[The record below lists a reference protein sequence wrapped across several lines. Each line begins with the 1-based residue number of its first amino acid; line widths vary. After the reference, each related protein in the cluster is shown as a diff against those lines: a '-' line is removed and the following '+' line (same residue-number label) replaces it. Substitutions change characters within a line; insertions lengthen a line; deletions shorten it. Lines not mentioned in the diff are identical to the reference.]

1 MKKRILIVTSLFPN
15 KINPVNGIFVY
26 NQVQFLKK
34 SLCINVISPI
44 PWVPKLLGLNR
55 AKEYSSN
62 PNFEELNKIPV
73 FYPRFLIFPKQI
85 LFPFIWVFYLLTV
98 WKTMR
103 NVKGKFNFDIIH
115 THFAYPDGFAIVL
128 LAFLSKKPV
137 ILTVHGSDIN
147 IYTKHLLLRFQILF
161 SLNRC
166 YEIIAVSE
174 ELKNKIIQMG
184 ISPDKIKVIP
194 MGFDSTKFKP
204 LDTLETRKNMG
215 LPQNSKILLFVGNL
229 IEVKGLPYLINAMW
243 YVSQE
248 RQDIVLFIVGD
259 GDRKKDVQSLIHRRG
274 LEKYVK
280 LIGQRPFLEI
290 PMWVNSADALVLP
303 SLNEG
308 TPTILLEAL
317 ACGKPFVASKV
328 GGIPN
333 LAVGK
338 SCELVPTC
346 DSLALSKAILTLIDK
361 KFEKEKLILS
371 VQNLTSE
378 ECAKKVSSIYESY

>member
-15 KINPVNGIFVY
+15 KINPINGIFVY
-26 NQVQFLKK
+26 NQVQSLKK

-44 PWVPKLLGLNR
+44 PWVPKLMGLNR
-55 AKEYSSN
+55 TKEYSLN

-128 LAFLSKKPV
+128 LAFLFKKPV

-174 ELKNKIIQMG
+174 TLKNIIVKMG

-259 GDRKKDVQSLIHRRG
+259 GDKKKDVQSLIHRRG

-317 ACGKPFVASKV
+317 ACGKPFVASMV

-346 DSLALSKAILTLIDK
+346 DSLALAKAILSLIEK
-361 KFEKEKLILS
+361 RIEKEKLILS